1 MQRIL
6 KVLEID
12 EPLGFPFFSRLAEDF
27 LKARLDNGI
36 TSMNLRKC
44 FHHSM
49 IFPLVLSLPVRAVC
63 LKFGLEPLDLEVKT
77 LEVIIDGSPEAAID
91 ILGRVYIA
99 LESDTYTTDALG
111 NLLALHEDVGLE
123 LVALHISLCGKLLDD
138 VRVSELHFGF
148 EQVNNFHDLAQ
159 VGAS

>member
-1 MQRIL
+1 L
-6 KVLEID
+6 
-12 EPLGFPFFSRLAEDF
+12 
-27 LKARLDNGI
+27 
-36 TSMNLRKC
+36 
-44 FHHSM
+44 
-49 IFPLVLSLPVRAVC
+49 PLVLSLPVRAVF

-123 LVALHISLCGKLLDD
+123 PVALHISLCSKLLDD
-138 VRVSELHFGF
+138 IWVSELNFSF
-148 EQVNNFHDLAQ
+148 EHIDSFHDLAQ
-159 VGAS
+159 FGACRGVAGPVPGSRGTLL